1 MNATASSGTGA
12 GTAWRR
18 QLFIAA
24 GCAALGI
31 GVHVAGQRVPVQ
43 IAVVGLGIGVIAAAF
58 MLAWGADA
66 GDAVFSGGLVLA
78 AVALVAVLPEFLIE
92 VRFAFIQEA
101 ELVTANLTGATRLLL
116 TGALALPLLVGYLGR
131 RRGEAAPAVRLEA
144 NRRLELGL
152 LLLAAIFAGQILIRG
167 SLTVFDGIVLL
178 GLYVIYARRVQ
189 GTSDEEPAVVGV
201 AAGLVSL
208 PAQYRRPAIA
218 GLTLAAAAVVLT
230 IANPFADALLQTG
243 ALLGF
248 DPYLLIQSVVP
259 VATEAPEFV
268 VVAVL
273 VANRRPAQ
281 GLALFLASS
290 LTQWSLGIGALPFAY
305 AAGGGGLSMPLAGRE
320 QLELGLTIATTLF
333 VVAALAT
340 MRPDRVDAL
349 LLVGAFALQLLV
361 PTPFVRLAATFVLL
375 VFALDLFVARR
386 SFLRRILQTGVRGR
400 DRDRTEVTPSP

>member
-1 MNATASSGTGA
+1 MTATARPRSGA
-12 GTAWRR
+12 GTTWGR
-18 QLFIAA
+18 QLLITA
-24 GCAALGI
+24 GFAALGVV
-31 GVHVAGQRVPVQ
+31 VHSAGALVPVPL
-43 IAVVGLGIGVIAAAF
+43 AMVGLGIGVIAAAF

-116 TGALALPLLVGYLGR
+116 TGALALPLLVGYLAR
-131 RRGEAAPAVRLEA
+131 RQRQPEPPVRLEP

-152 LLLAAIFAGQILIRG
+152 LLVASIFAIQVLIRG
-167 SLTVFDGIVLL
+167 SLTIFDGIVLL

-189 GTSDEEPAVVGV
+189 GTAEEEPAVVGV

-208 PAQYRRPAIA
+208 PPQYRRPAIA
-218 GLTLAAAAVVLT
+218 AVTTFAAAVVIT

-243 ALLGF
+243 AMLGI

-259 VATEAPEFV
+259 AATEAPEFV

-273 VANRRPAQ
+273 VVNHRPAQ

-290 LTQWSLGIGALPFAY
+290 LTQWTLGIGALPFAY
-305 AAGGGGLSMPLAGRE
+305 AAGGGGPSLPLAGRE
-320 QLELGLTIATTLF
+320 QLELGLTIAVTLF

-340 MRPDRVDAL
+340 LCPERVDAL
-349 LLVGAFALQLLV
+349 LLAGAFALQLLI
-361 PTPFVRLAATFVLL
+361 PSPFIRAATAFVLL
-375 VFALDLFVARR
+375 IFALDLFVARR
-386 SFLRRILQTGVRGR
+386 SHVRRLLRAGIRG
-400 DRDRTEVTPSP
+400 TSPPE